1 MKLFSPICPRLFP
14 GIGYLSGSLRDRS
27 TLSIMCRW
35 LGYGAATVLMWVF
48 IFALISVFPALDGAF
63 TYSQTFRMTVDRWCP
78 WVVLS
83 PLVFWFT
90 WRFPVE
96 RRGWAWGVL
105 AHLAAAAL
113 FVITSA
119 WLSQVAI
126 TQDGSFGQSRWR
138 GGFENQPPPFER
150 PERDRGGMERPP
162 DFEPNRMDEGP
173 MGIRGGRHEPPIFV
187 RAGFN
192 LPIYLTLVSLYHAFF
207 YFRRTQQREHRA
219 LELETQLGQAR
230 LQSLRM
236 QLQPHFLFNTLN
248 AISTL
253 VQTNP
258 QAAQEMIANLGQM
271 LRLSLDSA
279 PNPEVPLEQEL
290 KFLDCYLEIAQMRF
304 GDRLEVRFDVAPETG
319 DALVPT
325 FILQPLV
332 ENAVRHGIEPGT
344 ARGAIE
350 INVRHT
356 GEKLCLS
363 IRDTGVGLVAEAAG
377 GAQNGI
383 GIANTQAR
391 LQSLYP
397 GRHHFV
403 VRNSAAGG
411 CVAELEIPFHTEPL
425 ADAGEAFAAS
435 LKPMAS

>member
-1 MKLFSPICPRLFP
+1 MAP
-14 GIGYLSGSLRDRS
+14 
-27 TLSIMCRW
+27 
-35 LGYGAATVLMWVF
+35 
-48 IFALISVFPALDGAF
+48 
-63 TYSQTFRMTVDRWCP
+63 
-78 WVVLS
+78 
-83 PLVFWFT
+83 
-90 WRFPVE
+90 
-96 RRGWAWGVL
+96 
-105 AHLAAAAL
+105 
-113 FVITSA
+113 
-119 WLSQVAI
+119 
-126 TQDGSFGQSRWR
+126 
-138 GGFENQPPPFER
+138 
-150 PERDRGGMERPP
+150 PP
-162 DFEPNRMDEGP
+162 DFERNRMDAGP
-173 MGIRGGRHEPPIFV
+173 MGFRGGRHEPPVYV

-192 LPIYLTLVSLYHAFF
+192 LPIYLTIVSLCHAFF

-258 QAAQEMIANLGQM
+258 SVAQEMIASLGQM

-290 KFLDCYLEIAQMRF
+290 KFLDAYLEIARMRF

-332 ENAVRHGIEPGT
+332 ENAVRHGIEPGI
-344 ARGAIE
+344 ARGTIE

-356 GEKLCLS
+356 GETLCLS
-363 IRDTGVGLVAEAAG
+363 IRDTGVGLAGEAAG

-383 GIANTQAR
+383 GIANTRAR

-403 VRNSAAGG
+403 VRNAAAGG
-411 CVAELEIPFHTEPL
+411 CVAELEIPFHTEPP
-425 ADAGEAFAAS
+425 ANSGEAFAAS
-435 LKPMAS
+435 LNPMAS

>member
-1 MKLFSPICPRLFP
+1 MKLFSPICPRLFA
-14 GIGYLSGSLRDRS
+14 GFGYLLSRLRDRS
-27 TLSIMCRW
+27 KLSILCRW
-35 LGYGAATVLMWVF
+35 LGYGAATVLVWVIF
-48 IFALISVFPALDGAF
+48 FALVSVFPALDGAF
-63 TYSQTFRMTVDRWCP
+63 SYGQTFRMTVDRWYP
-78 WVVLS
+78 WVGLS

-90 WRFPVE
+90 LRFPVE
-96 RRGWAWGVL
+96 WRSWRWRLL

-113 FVITSA
+113 LVIASA

-126 TQDGSFGQSRWR
+126 VHDRPFEHQRW
-138 GGFENQPPPFER
+138 GGDFEHRPPPSER
-150 PERDRGGMERPP
+150 PEQDHGGLRTPPEFDGDRMVG
-162 DFEPNRMDEGP
+162 GP
-173 MGIRGGRHEPPIFV
+173 MGFRGGRHEPPIYV

-192 LPIYLTLVSLYHAFF
+192 LPIYLTIVSLCHAFF

-219 LELETQLGQAR
+219 LELETQLGHAR

-258 QAAQEMIANLGQM
+258 SVAQEMIASLGQM

-290 KFLDCYLEIAQMRF
+290 KFLDAYLEIAQMRF
-304 GDRLEVRFDVAPETG
+304 GDRLEVRFDVAPATG

-344 ARGAIE
+344 ARGTIE

-356 GEKLCLS
+356 GETLCLS
-363 IRDTGVGLVAEAAG
+363 IRDTGVGLAEEAAG

-383 GIANTQAR
+383 GIANTRAR

-403 VRNSAAGG
+403 VRNAAAGG
-411 CVAELEIPFHTEPL
+411 CVAELEIPFHTEPPTNPS
-425 ADAGEAFAAS
+425 EAFAAS
-435 LKPMAS
+435 L